1 MTDREILDSCF
12 LVFDMIFVLIFI
24 AFAVLFSKLCT
35 VHSLQYFTYKLLE
48 LKLKE
53 DNQENMTLKWQSGVL
68 SNFDYLLFLNR

>member
-1 MTDREILDSCF
+1 MTDREMLDSCF

-35 VHSLQYFTYKLLE
+35 VHSLQYFTYELLE

-53 DNQENMTLKWQSGVL
+53 DNQENMTLKWQGGAL